1 MSLAAATL
9 CKIIRLELCLR
20 VICSKCKMTWE
31 QVACVINTEVLEE
44 KFYGSIIVKSLKHA
58 SHLIR

>member
-1 MSLAAATL
+1 
-9 CKIIRLELCLR
+9 
-20 VICSKCKMTWE
+20 MTWE